1 MLGPMVPVSR
11 VASLVP
17 SMTESVCALGARD
30 LLVAVTRYC
39 EEPAAELRDV
49 PRVGGT
55 KNPKLEKLA
64 ALDPD
69 LVIVNTEENRLEDI
83 AWLRAR
89 FRVLEHVPCTV
100 VEASDALREL
110 AAALDRDQ
118 EALPFLLA
126 IEAQLAACQVDDL
139 LLEPVRVFYPIWRK
153 PWMGVGAGTYI
164 RDVLHRAGAVNVCD
178 DLAGRYPEVDL
189 AWLRAQRV
197 DLVVLPDEPWAFT
210 AAERD
215 ELEASGEFP
224 AGTAIQCASGKDF
237 CWHGVR
243 TASGLGA
250 VRSLLRPHRRSRSAH

>member
-1 MLGPMVPVSR
+1 MLGLMARVSR
-11 VASLVP
+11 IASLVP

-30 LLVAVTRYC
+30 RLVAITRYC
-39 EEPAAELRDV
+39 EEPADELRDV

-64 ALDPD
+64 ALEPD

-83 AWLRAR
+83 AWVRAR

-100 VEASDALREL
+100 VEAADAVRDL
-110 AAALDRDQ
+110 AAELEAEQ

-139 LLEPVRVFYPIWRK
+139 LLEPVHVFYPIWRK
-153 PWMGVGAGTYI
+153 PWMGVGKSTYI
-164 RDVLHRAGAVNVCD
+164 RDVLHRSGAVNVCD
-178 DLAGRYPEVDL
+178 DLPGRYPEVDTE
-189 AWLRAQRV
+189 WLRAQRV

-210 AAERD
+210 PAERD
-215 ELEASGEFP
+215 ELVASGEFP
-224 AGTAIQCASGKDF
+224 TGASVQCASGKDF

-250 VRSLLRPHRRSRSAH
+250 VRSLLRPHRRGRIAH

>member
-1 MLGPMVPVSR
+1 MAKVGR
-11 VASLVP
+11 IASLVP

-30 LLVAVTRYC
+30 RLVAITRYC

-64 ALDPD
+64 ALGPD
-69 LVIVNTEENRLEDI
+69 LVLVNTEENRLEDI

-89 FRVLEHVPCTV
+89 FRVLEQAPCTV
-100 VEASDALREL
+100 EEAADAVREL
-110 AAALDRDQ
+110 AAVLELDA

-126 IEAQLAACQVDDL
+126 IEAQLAASQVDDL
-139 LLEPVRVFYPIWRK
+139 LLEPVPVFYPIWRK
-153 PWMGVGAGTYI
+153 PWMGVGRGTYI

-178 DLAGRYPEVDL
+178 ELAGRYPVVDL
-189 AWLRAQRV
+189 EWLRAQRV

-210 AAERD
+210 PAERD
-215 ELEASGEFP
+215 ALAASGEFA
-224 AGTAIQCASGKDF
+224 AGTAIHCAPGKDF

-243 TASGLGA
+243 TASGLAA
-250 VRSLLRPHRRSRSAH
+250 VRSLLRPHRRSRVAH